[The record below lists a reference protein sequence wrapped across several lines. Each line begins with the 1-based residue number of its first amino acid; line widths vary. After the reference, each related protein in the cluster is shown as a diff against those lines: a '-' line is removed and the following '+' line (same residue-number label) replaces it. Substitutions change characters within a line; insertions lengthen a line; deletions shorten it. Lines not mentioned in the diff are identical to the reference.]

1 METEFD
7 VKITVS
13 ALYDYKMQVLYR
25 QPVTIIMTAIGCLM
39 IYGFITMHQWYY
51 PLIAAILILYP
62 PIDMLR
68 LSVMQAK
75 MVPAFKN
82 GMHYKLSAEGVL
94 VKSGEEEQLVPW
106 ENITKATGSRTS
118 LFLFTG
124 KKNAFILPRACM
136 GEKTEDVIRIISANV
151 APEKVKIKY

>member
-7 VKITVS
+7 VKIK
-13 ALYDYKMQVLYR
+13 AGDLYDFKMQVLYK

-39 IYGFITMHQWYY
+39 IYGFFALHQWYY

-68 LSVMQAK
+68 LSIMQAK

-82 GMHYKLSAEGVL
+82 GLHYHLSPEGIR
-94 VKSGEEEQLVPW
+94 VKSGEEEQLIPW
-106 ENITKATGSRTS
+106 ENCLKATGTRSS
-118 LFLFTG
+118 YFLFTG
-124 KKNAFILPRACM
+124 KKTAFIFPKECM
-136 GEKTEDVIRIISANV
+136 GEKTEDVLRIISANL
-151 APEKVKIKY
+151 APDKVKIRF

>member
-7 VKITVS
+7 VKINTGH
-13 ALYDYKMQVLYR
+13 LFDYKMQVLYK

-39 IYGFITMHQWYY
+39 IYGFITLHHWYY
-51 PLIAAILILYP
+51 PVIAAILILYP

-82 GMHYKLSAEGVL
+82 GLHYKLSPEGIL
-94 VKSGEEEQLVPW
+94 VKSGEEEQLVEW
-106 ENITKATGSRTS
+106 KQCIKATNSS
-118 LFLFTG
+118 KSYFVFT
-124 KKNAFILPRACM
+124 
-136 GEKTEDVIRIISANV
+136 
-151 APEKVKIKY
+151 

>member
-7 VKITVS
+7 VKINTGH
-13 ALYDYKMQVLYR
+13 LFDYKMQVLYK

-39 IYGFITMHQWYY
+39 IYGFITMRQWYF
-51 PLIAAILILYP
+51 PIIAAILILYP

-82 GMHYKLSAEGVL
+82 GLHYRLSPEGIV
-94 VKSGEEEQLVPW
+94 VKSGEEEQQIPW
-106 ENITKATGSRTS
+106 EQCVKATGSS
-118 LFLFTG
+118 KSYFVFTG
-124 KKNAFILPRACM
+124 KKNAFIFPRQCM
-136 GEKTEDVIRIISANV
+136 GEKTEDVLRIICANMD
-151 APEKVKIKY
+151 PKNVKIKY

>member
-13 ALYDYKMQVLYR
+13 ALFDYKMQVLYR

-51 PLIAAILILYP
+51 PVIAAILILYP

-94 VKSGEEEQLVPW
+94 VRTGEEEQLVPW
-106 ENITKATGSRTS
+106 ENCIKATGSRS
-118 LFLFTG
+118 SYFIFTG
-124 KKNAFILPRACM
+124 KKNAFILPRADM
-136 GEKTEDVIRIISANV
+136 KEKTEDVLRIISANM
-151 APEKVKIKY
+151 APEKVKIRY

>member
-13 ALYDYKMQVLYR
+13 ALFDYKMQVLYR

-51 PLIAAILILYP
+51 PVIAAILILYP
-62 PIDMLR
+62 PIDMFR

-94 VKSGEEEQLVPW
+94 VRTGEEEQLVPW
-106 ENITKATGSRTS
+106 ENCIKATGSRS
-118 LFLFTG
+118 SYFIFTG
-124 KKNAFILPRACM
+124 KKNAFILPRADM
-136 GEKTEDVIRIISANV
+136 KEKTEDVLRIISANM
-151 APEKVKIKY
+151 APEKVKIRY

>member
-94 VKSGEEEQLVPW
+94 VRSGEEEQLVPW
-106 ENITKATGSRTS
+106 DNITKATGSRTS

-124 KKNAFILPRACM
+124 KKNAFILPRTCM

>member
-39 IYGFITMHQWYY
+39 IYGFVTMHQWYY
-51 PLIAAILILYP
+51 PVIAAILILYP

-68 LSVMQAK
+68 LSIMQAK

-94 VKSGEEEQLVPW
+94 VRSGEEEQLVPW
-106 ENITKATGSRTS
+106 ENCTKATGSRS
-118 LFLFTG
+118 SYFIFTG
-124 KKNAFILPRACM
+124 KKNAFILPRADM
-136 GEKTEDVIRIISANV
+136 KEKTEDVLRIISANMS
-151 APEKVKIKY
+151 PEKVKIRY

>member
-1 METEFD
+1 LETEFD

-13 ALYDYKMQVLYR
+13 ALFDYKMQVLYR

-51 PLIAAILILYP
+51 PVIAAILILYP

-94 VKSGEEEQLVPW
+94 VRTGEEEQLVPW
-106 ENITKATGSRTS
+106 ENCIKATGSRS
-118 LFLFTG
+118 SYFIFTG
-124 KKNAFILPRACM
+124 KKNAFILPRADM
-136 GEKTEDVIRIISANV
+136 KEKTEDVLRIISANM
-151 APEKVKIKY
+151 APEKVKIRY